1 MRTMRPE
8 PPISQGWNWVW
19 RHLWIIVERLFAYPT
34 FLQATL
40 LYCMIGI
47 SKGCPF
53 DGYPVPDLL
62 KHIDDN
68 KEYTIAEWKCFVEQI
83 RIYWNMIKKTKKN
96 SFNAVSKENSR
107 EK

>member
-1 MRTMRPE
+1 
-8 PPISQGWNWVW
+8 
-19 RHLWIIVERLFAYPT
+19 
-34 FLQATL
+34 
-40 LYCMIGI
+40 MIGI

-53 DGYPVPDLL
+53 DGYPVPAML
-62 KHIDDN
+62 KHIDEN